1 TWPDAYYVQYRW
13 DANNRIE
20 DDHIGSRIL
29 AHVDYDAQSRREWVT
44 YDNGNTVY
52 HGYSSRGDLT
62 NLDHTFGSA
71 SLNYS
76 FTYNGVGQMLSRTMS
91 DPSFGWD
98 DPSAH
103 LKTYQVNGL
112 NQYTNINGVAL
123 THNANGNLT
132 SKGDGVVY
140 NYDAENVLRTDTG
153 LPNGTADYRYHPD
166 GTRYVRQ

>member
-1 TWPDAYYVQYRW
+1 MTRLTWPDAYYVQYRW

-20 DDHIGSRIL
+20 DAHIGSRIL

-52 HGYSSRGDLT
+52 HGYSGLGDLN

-91 DPSFGWD
+91 DPTFAWD
-98 DPSAH
+98 DPQTL
-103 LKTYQVNGL
+103 LKSYQVNGL
-112 NQYTNINGVAL
+112 NQYTDINGV
-123 THNANGNLT
+123 TPGYDNNGNMT
-132 SKGDGVVY
+132 SNGQQIPLGQAHKPTSRGAD
-140 NYDAENVLRTDTG
+140 LREQIQRR
-153 LPNGTADYRYHPD
+153 AH
-166 GTRYVRQ
+166 